1 MIFFFLVL
9 YSDNRNILWQFVVLF
24 FCKNFRKFE
33 NWPRK
38 KVKYGWG
45 EERDILEGVFIPLMS
60 DFYINNDFLWFLVL
74 YSDNRNILYQF
85 VVIFYL

>member
-1 MIFFFLVL
+1 M
-9 YSDNRNILWQFVVLF
+9 
-24 FCKNFRKFE
+24 
-33 NWPRK
+33 
-38 KVKYGWG
+38 KYGWG